1 VPAMH
6 KTLRGLLRTGGT
18 LITANLNHGARAD
31 AVRKALFDGKT
42 WRSALVDDDGETAIS
57 VKL

>member
-1 VPAMH
+1 
-6 KTLRGLLRTGGT
+6 
-18 LITANLNHGARAD
+18 LITANLNHGGTAD
-31 AVRKALFDGKT
+31 AVAKALFEGKS